1 MSQRTIALTI
11 LLLFSLQYSFA
22 QSSISENIFTLHG
35 RVIGT
40 QPDSVLL
47 YYKTNGGKNT
57 FQSRPIF
64 NNRFI
69 ITDSLNHP
77 SYALILFKNL
87 GETITD
93 SAFEVH
99 AKEIYLE
106 PGPLTLTAD
115 MAHSDSIRL
124 SGSRTQDEWVELY
137 KSTARVRAEMQPLTD
152 KYNRERD
159 PERAAQISTLFEPY
173 EDRIKS
179 INYQF
184 FLSHP
189 NSYVTAHLMLDMI
202 KEESLDSTK
211 RIYNNFGDELRE
223 CDDAKKLAEEI
234 KKMEMALPGN
244 AAADFTAADTSGK
257 AVMLSDYKGK
267 YVLLDFWASWCPP
280 CRKSDAHL
288 VQLYN
293 KYKNRGLNVI
303 GIAWNDD
310 MDAAWK
316 KAIKKDG
323 LGQWPN
329 VLNSTNSPDDISD
342 KYAIHFIPTR
352 ILIDPDGKIIGR
364 FGDNQS
370 NADELLDKALAN
382 VFKE

>member
-1 MSQRTIALTI
+1 MRIRTAALTI
-11 LLLFSLQYSFA
+11 LFLFSLQHSFA

-77 SYALILFKNL
+77 AYALILFKSL
-87 GETITD
+87 GEMITD
-93 SAFEVH
+93 STFEAR

-115 MAHSDSIRL
+115 MAHPDSIKL
-124 SGSRTQDEWVELY
+124 SGSRTQDEWTELY

-152 KYNRERD
+152 KYNREKD

-184 FLSHP
+184 FLDHP
-189 NSYVTAHLMLDMI
+189 NSYVTVHLMLDMI

-211 RIYNNFGDELRE
+211 RIYNNFSDELRE

-267 YVLLDFWASWCPP
+267 YVLLDFW
-280 CRKSDAHL
+280 
-288 VQLYN
+288 
-293 KYKNRGLNVI
+293 
-303 GIAWNDD
+303 
-310 MDAAWK
+310 
-316 KAIKKDG
+316 
-323 LGQWPN
+323 
-329 VLNSTNSPDDISD
+329 
-342 KYAIHFIPTR
+342 
-352 ILIDPDGKIIGR
+352 
-364 FGDNQS
+364 
-370 NADELLDKALAN
+370 
-382 VFKE
+382 